1 MTIPA
6 RLNIITLGVSDLGRS
21 SAFYEALGWE
31 LSAMSSEHI
40 RFFDTAGGILSL
52 YPYEDLANDARVPVE
67 PRSGF
72 CGITLAINVETPAAV
87 EEALQTAV
95 DAGATLLKPA
105 MKADWG
111 GVSGYFADPDGHP
124 WEVAHNPFVHLRED
138 GSVML
143 PHAPS

>member
-6 RLNIITLGVSDLGRS
+6 RLNIVTLGVRDLGRA

-31 LSAMSSEHI
+31 LSAMSTEHI
-40 RFFDTAGGILSL
+40 RFFDTAGGILAL
-52 YPYEDLANDARVPVE
+52 YPYPDLADDARLPAE
-67 PRSGF
+67 PHRGF

-87 EEALQTAV
+87 EEALQAAV
-95 DAGATLLKPA
+95 DAGAKLLKPA

-124 WEVAHNPFVHLRED
+124 WEVAHNPFVHLRDD

-143 PHAPS
+143 PSSPT